1 MLAKRLLLMSSMA
14 LALVIACATAPPEEE
29 TADAARP
36 ATHTF
41 EEVAPGV
48 YFAQGTGEVNVG
60 SNSMVVVNGEDVLV
74 VDSHITPDA
83 ARELV
88 VAIAGLTDKP
98 IKTLVNTHFHYDH
111 ANGNQIFGDGIEII
125 GHEYTRRKLLTDVLS
140 EPTYALQ
147 GSVEAL
153 TPRLKEIEAQLAA
166 AQGDARADLEKR
178 ITVMRRHISA
188 LGEIVLTPPQRT
200 LTDSLTLQKGS
211 RTIEVHFLG
220 RGHTAGDV
228 VIYLPAEKVI
238 YTGDLFYDGAP
249 YLADGFP
256 LEFIDALEKLKGID
270 AEIILGGHGG
280 VTRDKSRIDARQEYL
295 RDYWAQAKA
304 SHDAGL
310 SPADAFAKLNL
321 EKHGFGSGRPAI
333 RQLEITR
340 MYHLMA
346 GGE

>member
-1 MLAKRLLLMSSMA
+1 MGLMA
-14 LALVIACATAPPEEE
+14 LALIIACATAPPEEE
-29 TADAARP
+29 TADAAKAP
-36 ATHTF
+36 THTF

-60 SNSMVVVNGEDVLV
+60 SNSMVVVNDEDVLV

-88 VAIAGLTDKP
+88 TAIAGLTDKP
-98 IKTLVNTHFHYDH
+98 IKTLVNTHFHFDH
-111 ANGNQIFGDGIEII
+111 ANGNQVFGEGIEII
-125 GHEYTRRKLLTDVLS
+125 GHEYTRQKLLTDVLS

-153 TPRLKEIEAQLAA
+153 TPRLQELEAELAA
-166 AQGDARADLEKR
+166 AEGDARVDVEKR
-178 ITVMRRHISA
+178 IAVMKRHISA
-188 LGEIVLTPPQRT
+188 QEGIVLTPPQRT

-211 RTIEVHFLG
+211 RTIELRFLG

-228 VIYLPAEKVI
+228 VIYLPAEKI
-238 YTGDLFYDGAP
+238 LYTGDLFYDGAP
-249 YLADGFP
+249 FLADGFP
-256 LEFIDALEKLKGID
+256 LEFIETLEKLKGID
-270 AEIILGGHGG
+270 AEIILGGHGNA
-280 VTRDKSRIDARQEYL
+280 VRDKSRIDARQEYL

-310 SPADAFAKLNL
+310 SPADAFAKLDL
-321 EKHGFGSGRPAI
+321 LKHGFGAGRPAI
-333 RQLEITR
+333 RQLEIAR
-340 MYHLMA
+340 MYHLMD

>member
-1 MLAKRLLLMSSMA
+1 MALMA
-14 LALVIACATAPPEEE
+14 LALIIACATAPPEEE
-29 TADAARP
+29 TTDAAKP

-48 YFAQGTGEVNVG
+48 YFVQGTGEVNVG
-60 SNSMVVVNGEDVLV
+60 SNSMVVVNEEDVLV

-125 GHEYTRRKLLTDVLS
+125 GHEYTRQKLLTDVLS
-140 EPTYALQ
+140 EPTYVLQ

-153 TPRLKEIEAQLAA
+153 TPRLEQMEAQLAA
-166 AQGDARADLEKR
+166 SEGDARADLEKR
-178 ITVMRRHISA
+178 IAVFRRHISA
-188 LGEIVLTPPQRT
+188 QSEVVLTPPERT
-200 LTDSLTLQKGS
+200 LTDSLTLEKGS
-211 RTIEVHFLG
+211 RTIELQFLG
-220 RGHTAGDV
+220 RGHTAGDL
-228 VIYLPAEKVI
+228 VIYLPTEKVV

-310 SPADAFAKLNL
+310 SPANAFAKLDL

-333 RQLEITR
+333 RQLEIER
-340 MYHLMA
+340 MYHLMD

>member
-1 MLAKRLLLMSSMA
+1 MGLMA
-14 LALVIACATAPPEEE
+14 LALIIACATAPPEQEA
-29 TADAARP
+29 TIAAKP

-48 YFAQGTGEVNVG
+48 YFVRGTGEVNVG
-60 SNSMVVVNGEDVLV
+60 SNSMVVVNDEDVLV

-88 VAIAGLTDKP
+88 AAIAGLTDKP
-98 IKTLVNTHFHYDH
+98 ITTLVNTHFHFDH
-111 ANGNQIFGDGIEII
+111 ANGNQIFGNGIEII
-125 GHEYTRRKLLTDVLS
+125 GHEYTRQKLMTDVLS
-140 EPTYALQ
+140 EPTYKLQ

-153 TPRLKEIEAQLAA
+153 TPRLEEMEAQLAA
-166 AQGDARADLEKR
+166 TEGDAKAELEKR
-178 ITVMRRHISA
+178 IAVMRRHISA
-188 LGEIVLTPPQRT
+188 QLEIVLTPPQRT

-211 RTIEVHFLG
+211 RTIELRFLG

-256 LEFIDALEKLKGID
+256 LEFIDTLEKLKGID
-270 AEIILGGHGG
+270 AEIILGGHGD

-295 RDYWAQAKA
+295 RDYWTQAKA

-310 SPADAFAKLNL
+310 SPADAFGKLNL
-321 EKHGFGSGRPAI
+321 EKHGFGAGRPAI
-333 RQLEITR
+333 RQLEIER
-340 MYHLMA
+340 MYHLMD

>member
-1 MLAKRLLLMSSMA
+1 MGLMA
-14 LALVIACATAPPEEE
+14 LALIVACATAPPEEE
-29 TADAARP
+29 TTSAAKP

-60 SNSMVVVNGEDVLV
+60 SNSMVVVNDEDVLV

-88 VAIAGLTDKP
+88 VAITRITDKP

-111 ANGNQIFGDGIEII
+111 ANGNQVFGDGIEII
-125 GHEYTRRKLLTDVLS
+125 GHEYTRQKLLTDVLS
-140 EPTYALQ
+140 EPTYVLQ

-153 TPRLKEIEAQLAA
+153 TPRLEAMEAQLAA
-166 AQGDARADLEKR
+166 AEGDARTDLEKSVA
-178 ITVMRRHISA
+178 VMRRHISA
-188 LGEIVLTPPQRT
+188 QSEVVLTAPQRT
-200 LTDSLTLQKGS
+200 LTDSLTLEKGS
-211 RTIEVHFLG
+211 RTIELHFLG

-228 VIYLPAEKVI
+228 VIYMPAEKVI

-256 LEFIDALEKLKGID
+256 LEFIETLDKLKEFD
-270 AEIILGGHGG
+270 AELILGGHGG
-280 VTRDKSRIDARQEYL
+280 VTRDKLRIDARQEYL
-295 RDYWAQAKA
+295 RDFWAQAKT

-310 SPADAFAKLNL
+310 SSADAFAKLDL

-333 RQLEITR
+333 RQLEIER
-340 MYHLMA
+340 MYHLMD

>member
-1 MLAKRLLLMSSMA
+1 MLAKRLLLMGLMA
-14 LALVIACATAPPEEE
+14 LALIVACATAPPQDES
-29 TADAARP
+29 TSAGKP

-60 SNSMVVVNGEDVLV
+60 SNSMVVVNDEDVLV

-88 VAIAGLTDKP
+88 VAVAGLTDKP
-98 IKTLVNTHFHYDH
+98 IKTLVNTHFHFDH
-111 ANGNQIFGDGIEII
+111 ANGNQVFGDGVEII
-125 GHEYTRRKLLTDVLS
+125 GHEYTRQKLMTDVLS
-140 EPTYALQ
+140 EPTYMLQ
-147 GSVEAL
+147 GSVGAL
-153 TPRLKEIEAQLAA
+153 TPRLEELEAQLAA
-166 AQGDARADLEKR
+166 TEGEARIDLEKS
-178 ITVMRRHISA
+178 ITVMRRHIS
-188 LGEIVLTPPQRT
+188 GQSEIVLTPPQRT

-211 RTIEVHFLG
+211 RSIELHFVG

-228 VIYLPAEKVI
+228 VIYLPAEKLI

-256 LEFIDALEKLKGID
+256 LEFIDTLDKLKEFD
-270 AEIILGGHGG
+270 AEIILGGHGP
-280 VTRDKSRIDARQEYL
+280 VTRDKARIDARQEYL
-295 RDYWAQAKA
+295 RDFWAQAKA

-310 SPADAFAKLNL
+310 SPAEAVAKLDL

-333 RQLEITR
+333 RQLEIER
-340 MYHLMA
+340 MYHLMD